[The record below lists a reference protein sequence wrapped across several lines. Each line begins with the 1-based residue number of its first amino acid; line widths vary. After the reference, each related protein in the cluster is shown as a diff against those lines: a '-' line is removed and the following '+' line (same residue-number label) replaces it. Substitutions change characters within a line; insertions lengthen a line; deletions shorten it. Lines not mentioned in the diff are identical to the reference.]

1 MFRKDAYI
9 CVNWMCCG
17 VGWLAPL
24 WPFIGICAELVVLVI
39 IIAIY
44 ERQRSKRQ
52 AEEAR
57 KEEAQQL
64 YAN

>member
-1 MFRKDAYI
+1 
-9 CVNWMCCG
+9 MCCG

>member
-1 MFRKDAYI
+1 VA
-9 CVNWMCCG
+9 

-24 WPFIGICAELVVLVI
+24 WPFIGICIEIIVLVI

-44 ERQRSKRQ
+44 ETRRSKQQ

-64 YAN
+64 YDTSNASLPYQFFAVYT